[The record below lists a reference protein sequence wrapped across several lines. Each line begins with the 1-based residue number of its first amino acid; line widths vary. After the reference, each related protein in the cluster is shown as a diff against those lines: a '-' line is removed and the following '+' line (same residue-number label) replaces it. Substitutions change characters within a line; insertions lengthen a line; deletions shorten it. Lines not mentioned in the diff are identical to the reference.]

1 MKKTILTFGIAVAFI
16 GSSMIFTSCDNAKK
30 TTEDAEAVEQTDET
44 SETTEEEVTEEEV
57 TEEVAHAHYQCPM
70 KCEGD
75 KMYEAAGKCP
85 VCKMELAML
94 DETTEAEEVE
104 EEASHEGH
112 DH

>member
-30 TTEDAEAVEQTDET
+30 TTEDADAVEQTDET
-44 SETTEEEVTEEEV
+44 SETTEEEVTEEAV
-57 TEEVAHAHYQCPM
+57 HAHYQCPM

-75 KMYEAAGKCP
+75 KVYEEAGKCP

-94 DETTEAEEVE
+94 DETTETEEVVEEVVE
-104 EEASHEGH
+104 EESHEGH
-112 DH
+112 SH

>member
-16 GSSMIFTSCDNAKK
+16 GSSMIFTSCDNTKK
-30 TTEDAEAVEQTDET
+30 TTDAAVEVEQTNET
-44 SETTEEEVTEEEV
+44 SEATEEEV

-75 KMYEAAGKCP
+75 KVYEVAGKCP

-94 DETTEAEEVE
+94 DETTETEEVVE
-104 EEASHEGH
+104 EESHEGH
-112 DH
+112 NH